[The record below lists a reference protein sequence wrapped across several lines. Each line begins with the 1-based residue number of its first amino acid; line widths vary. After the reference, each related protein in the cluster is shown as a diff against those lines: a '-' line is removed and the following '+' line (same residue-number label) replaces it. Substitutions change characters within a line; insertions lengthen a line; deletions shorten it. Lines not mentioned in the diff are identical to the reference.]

1 MKFATIHNLPELVS
15 LPKDRRT
22 AVWKACRF
30 KVLESRSMC
39 AAIGL
44 AAFVCGGFAFFGIH
58 CLENEQELWGI
69 LLLAIG
75 GGCAGV
81 LTNQVALRQ
90 MRPHIRA
97 YLQADDPS

>member
-1 MKFATIHNLPELVS
+1 MKFATVHNLPELVS

-39 AAIGL
+39 AAIG
-44 AAFVCGGFAFFGIH
+44 FAFFGIH

-81 LTNQVALRQ
+81 LTN
-90 MRPHIRA
+90 
-97 YLQADDPS
+97 

>member
-1 MKFATIHNLPELVS
+1 MKFATVHNLPELVS

-30 KVLESRSMC
+30 KVLGSRSMW

-44 AAFVCGGFAFFGIH
+44 AFFGIH

-75 GGCAGV
+75 GGCASV

-90 MRPHIRA
+90 MRPHIRE